1 VEAAGQYA
9 VCVEGRPRLGTSGIV
24 WATDGLVVTAHHVLG
39 RDEQIAVGLPDGK
52 TVPATLVGR
61 EPATDLALV
70 RAQTGS
76 LTPAAWSEA
85 TTVHVGHLVQAVG
98 RPGQS
103 VQVSCTRMACLSA
116 MRSRANPRFPQT
128 PGIPPSV
135 ERAL

>member
-24 WATDGLVVTAHHVLG
+24 CATDGLVVTAHHVLG

-85 TTVHVGHLVQAVG
+85 TTVHVGHLVLAVA
-98 RPGQS
+98 RPGWS
-103 VQVSCTRMACLSA
+103 VQVSCTR
-116 MRSRANPRFPQT
+116 RA
-128 PGIPPSV
+128 
-135 ERAL
+135 